1 MSYLYTEQVAATASV
16 KDVDDLNIPGNAT
29 WAELQADSQ
38 DVRYTM
44 DGVTN
49 PTVSSGMVLLTTEDP
64 SFFLIDDVKR
74 IRFIRGGG
82 SNGNL
87 NLSYGAGRDV

>member
-1 MSYLYTEQVAATASV
+1 VSYLYTEQVAATASV
-16 KDVDDLNIPGNAT
+16 KDVDDLNIPAKAT

-44 DGVTN
+44 DSVTT
-49 PTVSSGMVLLTTEDP
+49 PTQTSGMILLTTEDP
-64 SFFLIDDVKR
+64 SYFLIEDVKR
-74 IRFIRGGG
+74 IKFTRGGG

-87 NLSYGAGRDV
+87 NLAYGSGRDV